1 MSHALSIVR
10 GTEDDR
16 AVLEQLWTMFR
27 HERSDATL
35 VLPDANGRFR
45 QARLDS
51 GLADPAWAAYLF
63 RLGTAPVGLAVV
75 RALDSDEAVISSF
88 FVVRGARRG
97 GHGRAAVRT
106 ITEQRP
112 GRWAVAFQDSNE
124 PAVRFWTAVAS
135 EVDPDW
141 SLQHRPV
148 PNRPDLPPDAWIH
161 FAVS

>member
-27 HERSDATL
+27 HESSDATL

-63 RLGTAPVGLAVV
+63 RLGSAPVGLAVV
-75 RALDSDEAVISSF
+75 RGLDAEEAVISSF

-97 GHGRAAVRT
+97 GH
-106 ITEQRP
+106 
-112 GRWAVAFQDSNE
+112 
-124 PAVRFWTAVAS
+124 
-135 EVDPDW
+135 
-141 SLQHRPV
+141 
-148 PNRPDLPPDAWIH
+148 
-161 FAVS
+161 